1 MKVLSKIKFLAG
13 IAVVA
18 LLVACSAPAPKP
30 APVAID
36 ETVEDLNELT
46 MISLASVGKVG
57 FTFKAGDSFAWRRDI
72 IWIDENGL
80 LPPAGD
86 PRRASLTAAVENRF
100 LSKGY
105 FLGINTPDANYE
117 VVVATTLGDSVPAG
131 ALAALAQLSPGLNS
145 DGSDL
150 ARGTLL
156 IGIARPGSKVFL
168 WRASLQG
175 FVAEKLTPEQR
186 SLRFN
191 ALIASV
197 LAELPES

>member
-1 MKVLSKIKFLAG
+1 LLAG

-80 LPPAGD
+80 LPSAGD
-86 PRRASLTAAVENRF
+86 PRRVSLTAAVENRF

-105 FLGINTPDANYE
+105 FLGINT
-117 VVVATTLGDSVPAG
+117 
-131 ALAALAQLSPGLNS
+131 
-145 DGSDL
+145 
-150 ARGTLL
+150 
-156 IGIARPGSKVFL
+156 
-168 WRASLQG
+168 
-175 FVAEKLTPEQR
+175 
-186 SLRFN
+186 
-191 ALIASV
+191 
-197 LAELPES
+197 